1 MPTAERVHRRGVEGG
16 QAGQEAVIPPDR
28 RGDGV
33 EGLAGE
39 PQLAGPVDPR
49 MAGQHL
55 LDQRGARA
63 RQAEDEDR
71 LTRLVAGPG
80 EAGEQLGREA
90 LDQPVDE
97 PDVLGRVVR
106 TVLLDATGQGHRVGP
121 LQAGGRLGVVAA

>member
-1 MPTAERVHRRGVEGG
+1 
-16 QAGQEAVIPPDR
+16 
-28 RGDGV
+28 
-33 EGLAGE
+33 
-39 PQLAGPVDPR
+39 

-71 LTRLVAGPG
+71 LARVVAGPG

-97 PDVLGRVVR
+97 PDVLGRVV
-106 TVLLDATGQGHRVGP
+106 
-121 LQAGGRLGVVAA
+121 